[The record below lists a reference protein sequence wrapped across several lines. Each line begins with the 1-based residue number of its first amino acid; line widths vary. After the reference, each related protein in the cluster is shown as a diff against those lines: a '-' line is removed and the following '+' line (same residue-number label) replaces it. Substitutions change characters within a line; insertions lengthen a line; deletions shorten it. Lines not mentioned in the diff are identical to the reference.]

1 MTFASPY
8 LLAALV
14 LPVLALVAYLWLER
28 RPPRA
33 AISFPNLAVLASVAT
48 RSSWRRHVIAGLLLG
63 AVALLCVAVARP
75 RVPIDTTSD
84 RATVVLVVDVS
95 YSMVATDVA
104 PSRLEAARA
113 AITSFANHVPSRVK
127 VGLVA
132 FADDPVVVTSP
143 TTNRA
148 PPQGGYRVARP
159 RGTGRRSAM
168 RSVAAS
174 ISRACRPG
182 KARRPRRPT
191 SAKST
196 GAIVLLSDGTQT
208 HGVLT
213 PDDGARLAK
222 EAGIPVY
229 TIALGTLT
237 GTVTINRNG
246 SQVIVPVPPDRTT
259 LARIAESTGGSSFDV
274 TDAEK
279 LGSVYDRLGKIVA
292 TTSKP
297 REVTAAFVA
306 VAAALL
312 TVAIGIAA
320 LSAPRLP

>member
-1 MTFASPY
+1 MSFASPY
-8 LLAALV
+8 LLATLLV
-14 LPVLALVAYLWLER
+14 PLLALAGYLWMQR
-28 RPPRA
+28 RPPRS

-48 RSSWRRHVIAGLLLG
+48 RSNWRRHLIAGLLLV

-104 PSRLEAARA
+104 PSRLEAART

-127 VGLVA
+127 VGLVS

-143 TTNRA
+143 TTDRDLLKSGIA
-148 PPQGGYRVARP
+148 SLGPGYGTAIGDALG
-159 RGTGRRSAM
+159 RGVDLTRLSTGQAETATPTAN
-168 RSVAAS
+168 AAN
-174 ISRACRPG
+174 P
-182 KARRPRRPT
+182 
-191 SAKST
+191 

-246 SQVIVPVPPDRTT
+246 QEAVVPVPPDRAT
-259 LARIAESTGGSSFDV
+259 LASIAESTGGRSFDV

-279 LGSVYDRLGKIVA
+279 LSSVYDRLGRIVA
-292 TTSKP
+292 TTPKP
-297 REVTAAFVA
+297 REVTAGFVA

-312 TVAIGIAA
+312 TLAIGVAA

>member
-1 MTFASPY
+1 MMSGIVEMGSLTFASPY

-14 LPVLALVAYLWLER
+14 LPVLALVAYVWLER

-75 RVPIDTTSD
+75 RVPLDTTSD

-95 YSMVATDVA
+95 YSMVATDVN

-113 AITSFANHVPSRVK
+113 AIRSFADHVPSRVK

-132 FADDPVVVTSP
+132 FADDPVVVTPP

-148 PPQGGYRVARP
+148 LLKAGIASLAPGYGTAIGDALGRGVDLTRSSTGQGESPAP
-159 RGTGRRSAM
+159 A
-168 RSVAAS
+168 
-174 ISRACRPG
+174 
-182 KARRPRRPT
+182 T

-208 HGVLT
+208 HGALS
-213 PDDGARLAK
+213 PDEGARLAQQ
-222 EAGIPVY
+222 ARRFQSCFNDG
-229 TIALGTLT
+229 
-237 GTVTINRNG
+237 
-246 SQVIVPVPPDRTT
+246 
-259 LARIAESTGGSSFDV
+259 ARIMALPASWRAF
-274 TDAEK
+274 
-279 LGSVYDRLGKIVA
+279 I
-292 TTSKP
+292 
-297 REVTAAFVA
+297 AFVSA
-306 VAAALL
+306 GCAL
-312 TVAIGIAA
+312 
-320 LSAPRLP
+320 PRGRR

>member
-1 MTFASPY
+1 MSFASPY
-8 LLAALV
+8 LLFALV
-14 LPVLALVAYLWLER
+14 LPLLALLGYLWIER
-28 RPPRA
+28 RPPRST
-33 AISFPNLAVLASVAT
+33 ISFPNLAVLASVAT
-48 RSSWRRHVIAGLLLG
+48 RSSWRRHLIAGLLLC
-63 AVALLCVAVARP
+63 ALALLCVAVARP
-75 RVPIDTTSD
+75 RVPMDTTSD

-95 YSMVATDVA
+95 YSMVATDVN

-143 TTNRA
+143 TTDRDLLKAGIASLTPGYGTAIGDALGRGVDLTRLSTGQGETAA
-148 PPQGGYRVARP
+148 PA
-159 RGTGRRSAM
+159 TD
-168 RSVAAS
+168 
-174 ISRACRPG
+174 
-182 KARRPRRPT
+182 
-191 SAKST
+191 AKST

-208 HGVLT
+208 HGVLG
-213 PDDGARLAK
+213 PEDGARMAK

-237 GTVTINRNG
+237 GSVTIERNG
-246 SQVIVPVPPDRTT
+246 TQVVVPVPPDRAT
-259 LARIAESTGGSSFDV
+259 LASIAESTGGSSFDV

-279 LGSVYDRLGKIVA
+279 LGSVYDRLGRIVA

-297 REVTAAFVA
+297 REVTAGFVG

-312 TVAIGIAA
+312 TLAIGIAA